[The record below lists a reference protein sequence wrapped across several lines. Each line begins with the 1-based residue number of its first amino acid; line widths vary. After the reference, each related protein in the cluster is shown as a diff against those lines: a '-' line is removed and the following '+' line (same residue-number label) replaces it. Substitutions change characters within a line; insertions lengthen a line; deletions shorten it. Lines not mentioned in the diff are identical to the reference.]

1 MIAPSFFNRQQDFCD
16 RFGAR
21 FGAEISFPVDPDAHC
36 IGFHVAFSNH
46 EHGVDLHLLGALDFA
61 VSFKRTPSGLWA
73 PELAMK
79 PRVQL

>member
-1 MIAPSFFNRQQDFCD
+1 M
-16 RFGAR
+16 
-21 FGAEISFPVDPDAHC
+21 DADADSAG
-36 IGFHVAFSNH
+36 IHVALSDH